1 MEESKKK
8 VMMAVIVVVCFVAAG
23 VMTWKYT
30 LGSDEGTIKIG
41 DKTIWLKCRNPECEH
56 AWQMDLR
63 KFLDHK
69 REQLQAKGPGQHPVT
84 CPTCGEEFPRI
95 QSCGCQDT
103 SELLGLYL
111 DEDLKEGNQVAI
123 CNAWGCLR
131 SRIMDRFQLISKC

>member
-84 CPTCGEEFPRI
+84 CPTCGEESGYEAMKCPD
-95 QSCGCQDT
+95 CGFVFERGSVPNDLPDRCPECGY
-103 SELLGLYL
+103 SET
-111 DEDLKEGNQVAI
+111 EA
-123 CNAWGCLR
+123 
-131 SRIMDRFQLISKC
+131 SKK